1 MMRSLSALLI
11 VKGLAVLLLI
21 FSVAP
26 ALFAEKIYTYID
38 NNGNQIISTT
48 PPPAGISIY
57 ASEILVNSNNIASVE
72 ARALDSTSL
81 YQYVDKNGV
90 VHYTSIPRE
99 GAKKIADVNNDGPQ
113 DFSTYPSSDSFLDG
127 LDFDPDFTDDF
138 ADGYIDDLGD
148 FVSKFSYQD
157 TLDRQYSYSA
167 KAQKYDS
174 LIQKYAALN
183 NLDPVLLHAVIRAES
198 GYNPNSIS
206 SAGAAGLMQLMPAT
220 AERFGVTDRLDPEQ
234 SIRGGSTYLK
244 QLIKLFNGNIMLV
257 LAGYNA
263 GEGTIISKDFRIPN
277 YPETRNYVLKI
288 MEYYF
293 RHKTSKNNPF

>member
-1 MMRSLSALLI
+1 
-11 VKGLAVLLLI
+11 V
-21 FSVAP
+21 
-26 ALFAEKIYTYID
+26 
-38 NNGNQIISTT
+38 NGN
-48 PPPAGISIY
+48 
-57 ASEILVNSNNIASVE
+57 
-72 ARALDSTSL
+72 RALVEQEAPSSASL

-90 VHYTSIPRE
+90 VHYTSTPRE
-99 GAKKIADVNNDGPQ
+99 GAKKIADVSNDGPQ
-113 DFSTYPSSDSFLDG
+113 DFSTSPSSDEFFDG
-127 LDFDPDFTDDF
+127 PDFDPDFTDDF

-157 TLDRQYSYSA
+157 TLDKQYSYSA
-167 KAQKYDS
+167 KAQKYDP

-198 GYNPNSIS
+198 SYNPNSIS

-234 SIRGGSTYLK
+234 SIRGGSAYLQ

-263 GEGTIISKDFRIPN
+263 GEGTVISKDFTIPN

-293 RHKTSKNNPF
+293 RHKTSKNKPF